1 MNPKKNKF
9 SPKAKIEIEKMMSGE
24 LYDATHNETLLEL
37 LNAEFRVCE
46 RFLEVKIEKLF
57 P

>member
-1 MNPKKNKF
+1 
-9 SPKAKIEIEKMMSGE
+9 MMSGE
-24 LYDATHNETLLEL
+24 LYDATHNEALLEL

-46 RFLEVKIEKLF
+46 RYLEVKIEKLF